1 MNQIPMNQMQMN
13 QMQMNQIPIN
23 QILMNQMPMNQ
34 MSMNQMPMNQM
45 PMHQINNIDNTTL
58 NVKSIVQ
65 PYENKIKDLEEIIR
79 QKDFEIAVLKQKL
92 NKLNNNFM
100 NMNINPV
107 INQDL
112 LNGIDNNRRIGFT
125 IKSEQNEFRVNCF
138 QRDELSS
145 LRQKYNINGIFTYNY
160 KPLNEELSLK
170 ENRVRYNS
178 TIHIKSNLQNVIFN
192 TFEYSYNL
200 IFAEDCPIGV
210 AIISYIIKYDNPL
223 YAIPKLKIKNNLKNI
238 RFSFGDLKL
247 DFEDDTPLY
256 EIFKGKPTPRIDVL
270 YS

>member
-1 MNQIPMNQMQMN
+1 MNQIPMNQMQMNQMQMN

-23 QILMNQMPMNQ
+23 QIL
-34 MSMNQMPMNQM
+34 MNQMPMNQM

-107 INQDL
+107 INQNL
-112 LNGIDNNRRIGFT
+112 LNGMDDNPSVGFT
-125 IKSEQNEFRVNCF
+125 IKSEQNEFRVYCF
-138 QRDELSS
+138 LRDELSS

-160 KPLNEELSLK
+160 KPLNEKLSFK
-170 ENRVRYNS
+170 ENRVRANS
-178 TIHIKSNLQNVIFN
+178 IIHIKSHLQNVIFN

-238 RFSFGDLKL
+238 RFSFGNLKL
-247 DFEDDTPLY
+247 NFEDDTPLY
-256 EIFKGKPTPRIDVL
+256 EIFKGNLTPRIDVL